1 MHQYEGIFF
10 KKARIN
16 LLISSK
22 NRRKAAKFI
31 VFLPFNVIF
40 YVHIAIFLL
49 ILLKSALRRVWRGVR
64 GTTWEPP
71 STPSPPALP
80 SPTSPPALQSPP
92 QTKKTGPDRKCPDE
106 PVCHTY
112 SFQSVGSQRC
122 AGHPSRQGLTITFLY
137 FASFS
142 LATISPAF
150 TCWPSET

>member
-1 MHQYEGIFF
+1 MFHKPMGEGARPAALFLWSESGIALHGSMSGTIFHV
-10 KKARIN
+10 
-16 LLISSK
+16 
-22 NRRKAAKFI
+22 NRTFLTFTWKI
-31 VFLPFNVIF
+31 VEI
-40 YVHIAIFLL
+40 
-49 ILLKSALRRVWRGVR
+49 G
-64 GTTWEPP
+64 
-71 STPSPPALP
+71 
-80 SPTSPPALQSPP
+80 PP
-92 QTKKTGPDRKCPDE
+92 QGLERGAGNHVGAAEHAESARLAESAEPARLAEHAAHEKTGPDRKCPDE